1 MSKLW
6 GGRFTKETN
15 QLVEEFT
22 ASIEF
27 DQIMAKEDIAGSIAH
42 ATMLGECG
50 IIEINEAEL
59 IIEGLNKILKK
70 VEKNDVQFSIENED
84 IHMNIESL
92 LIEEIGPVGGKLHT
106 GRSRN
111 DQVATDMHL
120 FLKNN
125 TSSILNLIE
134 EVQHKI
140 VMQAK
145 KHVNTIMP
153 GYTHLQRAQPV
164 SFAHHLLAYFW
175 MLERDKSRFK
185 DSLKRVDIS
194 PLGAGALAG
203 TTFPINRQRT
213 AELLGFSDIYH
224 NSLDAV
230 SDRDFIVEFLA
241 DSSLLMTHISRLSEE
256 FVIWSSQEFQ
266 FIELDDAFC
275 TGSSIMPQKKNP
287 DVPELLRGKTGRVYG
302 SLIGL
307 LTVLKGLPL
316 AYNKDMQED
325 KEGMFDTVY
334 TVVGALQLL
343 SGIIDTMK
351 VNEKRMYEAVKNDY
365 SNATDLADYLV
376 RKNIPFRQ
384 AHEVVGKTVLYAIE
398 NHKFLGELTLEEFKS
413 INEVFEEDIYHTLN
427 PKTVMEAR
435 ISEGGTSTNEV
446 WKQIVKAEECL
457 SFSINM
463 V

>member
-6 GGRFTKETN
+6 GGRFTKDTN
-15 QLVEEFT
+15 KLVEEFT
-22 ASIEF
+22 ASIQF
-27 DQIMAKEDIAGSIAH
+27 DQLMAKEDIAGSIAH

-50 IIEINEAEL
+50 IIEKNEIEL
-59 IIEGLNKILKK
+59 IIKGLNLILSKI
-70 VEKNDVQFSIENED
+70 ENNEVQFSIENED
-84 IHMNIESL
+84 IHMNIESM
-92 LIEEIGPVGGKLHT
+92 LIEEIGPIGGKLHT

-120 FLKNN
+120 YLKNK
-125 TSSILNLIE
+125 TSSIISLIE
-134 EVQHKI
+134 EVQNVI
-140 VMQAK
+140 IQRAK
-145 KHVNTIMP
+145 NHVFTIMP

-164 SFAHHLLAYFW
+164 SFAHHILAYFW

-185 DSLKRVDIS
+185 DSLKRVNIS

-203 TTFPINRQRT
+203 TTFPINRKFS
-213 AELLGFSDIYH
+213 AELLGFDDIYQ

-230 SDRDFIVEFLA
+230 SDRDFIVEFLSH
-241 DSSLLMTHISRLSEE
+241 SSLLMTHISRLSEE
-256 FVIWSSQEFQ
+256 LVIWSSQEFQ

-302 SLIGL
+302 SLFGL

-334 TVVGALQLL
+334 TVQSSLQLL
-343 SGIIDTMK
+343 SGIIQTMK
-351 VNEKRMYEAVKNDY
+351 VNDKQMVEAVQKDY

-384 AHEVVGKTVLYAIE
+384 AHEIVGKTVLYAIE
-398 NHKFLGELTLEEFKS
+398 QNKFLGELTLQEYKQISNVFDEE
-413 INEVFEEDIYHTLN
+413 IYFTLH

-435 ISEGGTSTNEV
+435 ISEGGTSSNAV
-446 WKQIVKAEECL
+446 WNQIYKAEECL
-457 SFSINM
+457 SMN
-463 V
+463 

>member
-59 IIEGLNKILKK
+59 IIEGLNTILKK
-70 VEKNDVQFSIENED
+70 VEKNEVQFSIENED

-125 TSSILNLIE
+125 TSSIIHLIE
-134 EVQHKI
+134 EVQNKI
-140 VMQAK
+140 VSQAK

-230 SDRDFIVEFLA
+230 SDRDFIVEFLS

-384 AHEVVGKTVLYAIE
+384 AHEIVGKTVLYAIE
-398 NHKFLGELTLEEFKS
+398 NHKFLGELNLEEFKM

-446 WKQIVKAEECL
+446 LKQIMKAEECL
-457 SFSINM
+457 SFATNM

>member
-50 IIEINEAEL
+50 IIEIDEAEL

-70 VEKNDVQFSIENED
+70 VEKNEVQFSIENED

-125 TSSILNLIE
+125 TSSIIDFIE
-134 EVQHKI
+134 EVQNKI
-140 VMQAK
+140 VIQAK

-230 SDRDFIVEFLA
+230 SDRDFIVEFLS

-351 VNEKRMYEAVKNDY
+351 VNENRMYEAVKNDY

-384 AHEVVGKTVLYAIE
+384 AHEIVGKTVLYAIE
-398 NHKFLGELTLEEFKS
+398 NHKFLGELNLEEFKM

-446 WKQIVKAEECL
+446 WKQIMKAEECL
-457 SFSINM
+457 SITTNM

>member
-70 VEKNDVQFSIENED
+70 IEKNEVQFNIENED

-125 TSSILNLIE
+125 TSSIIDFIE
-134 EVQHKI
+134 EVQNKI

-203 TTFPINRQRT
+203 TTFAINRQRT

-230 SDRDFIVEFLA
+230 SDRDFIVEFLS

-351 VNEKRMYEAVKNDY
+351 VNENRMYEAVKNDY

-384 AHEVVGKTVLYAIE
+384 AHEIVGKTVLYAIE
-398 NHKFLGELTLEEFKS
+398 NHKFLGELNLEEFKM

-446 WKQIVKAEECL
+446 WKQIMKAEECL
-457 SFSINM
+457 SITTNM

>member
-59 IIEGLNKILKK
+59 IIDGLNNILKK
-70 VEKNDVQFSIENED
+70 VEKNEVQFSIENED

-125 TSSILNLIE
+125 TSSIIHLIE
-134 EVQHKI
+134 EVQNKI
-140 VMQAK
+140 VTQAK

-175 MLERDKSRFK
+175 MLERDKGRFK

-203 TTFPINRQRT
+203 TTFPINRHRT

-230 SDRDFIVEFLA
+230 SDRDFIVEFLS

-351 VNEKRMYEAVKNDY
+351 VNENRMYEAVKNDY

-384 AHEVVGKTVLYAIE
+384 AHEIVGKTVLYAIE
-398 NHKFLGELTLEEFKS
+398 NHKFLGELNLEEFKM

-446 WKQIVKAEECL
+446 WKQIMKAEECL
-457 SFSINM
+457 SYTTNM

>member
-6 GGRFTKETN
+6 GGRFTKDTN

-27 DQIMAKEDIAGSIAH
+27 DQLMAKEDIAGSIAH

-50 IIEINEAEL
+50 IIELNEANL

-70 VEKNDVQFSIENED
+70 IEKNEVQFSIENED
-84 IHMNIESL
+84 IHMNIESM

-125 TSSILNLIE
+125 TSSIIHLIE
-134 EVQHKI
+134 DVQNKI
-140 VMQAK
+140 ISQAK

-164 SFAHHLLAYFW
+164 SFAHHILTYFW

-203 TTFPINRQRT
+203 TTFPINRHRT

-230 SDRDFIVEFLA
+230 SDRDFIVEFLSHA
-241 DSSLLMTHISRLSEE
+241 SLLMTHISRLSEE

-266 FIELDDAFC
+266 FVELDDAFC

-334 TVVGALQLL
+334 TVVGALRLL

-351 VNEKRMYEAVKNDY
+351 VNENRMYEAVKNDY

-384 AHEVVGKTVLYAIE
+384 AHEIVGKTVLYAIE
-398 NHKFLGELTLEEFKS
+398 NHKFLGELSLEEYKE
-413 INEVFEEDIYHTLN
+413 INEVFDEDIYHTLN

-446 WKQIVKAEECL
+446 WKQIMKAEECL
-457 SFSINM
+457 SFTTNM

>member
-50 IIEINEAEL
+50 IIAINEAEL

-70 VEKNDVQFSIENED
+70 VEKNEVQFSVENED

-125 TSSILNLIE
+125 TSSIIDLIE
-134 EVQHKI
+134 EVQNKI
-140 VMQAK
+140 VTQAK
-145 KHVNTIMP
+145 KHVDTIMP

-203 TTFPINRQRT
+203 TTFPINRYRT
-213 AELLGFSDIYH
+213 AELLGFRDIYH

-384 AHEVVGKTVLYAIE
+384 AHEIVGKTVLYAIE
-398 NHKFLGELTLEEFKS
+398 NHKFLGELSLEEFKG
-413 INEVFEEDIYHTLN
+413 INDVFEEDIYFTLN

-446 WKQIVKAEECL
+446 WKQITKAEECL

>member
-70 VEKNDVQFSIENED
+70 IEKNEVQFNIENED

-125 TSSILNLIE
+125 TSSIIDFIE
-134 EVQHKI
+134 EVQNKI

-230 SDRDFIVEFLA
+230 SDRDFIVEFLS

-351 VNEKRMYEAVKNDY
+351 VNENRMYEAVKNDY

-384 AHEVVGKTVLYAIE
+384 AHEIVGKTVLYAIE
-398 NHKFLGELTLEEFKS
+398 NHKFLGELNLEEFKM

-446 WKQIVKAEECL
+446 WKQIMKAEECL
-457 SFSINM
+457 SITTNM